1 MTRSQYY
8 GPAAGPGMVGLMTRA
23 TAVKGRRVQART
35 VTHCRLRLRPAGP
48 RRGMAQHRGDSEAA
62 PGCPLSVRSV
72 DGVRPGC
79 YAAAESESE
88 SKGLVRTSL
97 RSDYQGPSHPDSPLH
112 LTYYC
117 LMIGYYNIFST
128 FPY

>member
-88 SKGLVRTSL
+88 SKGLVRVLTIK
-97 RSDYQGPSHPDSPLH
+97 GPVTAPFDL
-112 LTYYC
+112 L
-117 LMIGYYNIFST
+117 LFDDGYYNIFS
-128 FPY
+128 